1 MRVNKSL
8 SANYIIGIKRNQK
21 IYIEGHITKKRA
33 NRTSKYKNQTV
44 RQATKHL
51 AKGTYDELGDAL

>member
-8 SANYIIGIKRNQK
+8 SANYIIGIKEIK
-21 IYIEGHITKKRA
+21 KYIEGHITKKRA